1 MTKNR
6 LFKDDK
12 DKGLYV
18 AKILERIES
27 QYLHVYP
34 FLTDEEFLD
43 LVGDKVINA
52 ISALNC
58 PGERCG
64 LCDVDIDCPFY
75 SKRLHVCGTDM
86 YKPVHC
92 RLWHCYQCG
101 PKEVVDQLRE
111 LTSLL
116 ADQMSLKTDAQ
127 EIKETLERGDITV
140 EEARR
145 RFTRLVEKYRRG

>member
-1 MTKNR
+1 VTNTR
-6 LFKDDK
+6 LFKDNK
-12 DKGLYV
+12 EKSIYV
-18 AKILERIES
+18 AKVLERIES

-34 FLTDEEFLD
+34 FLTDEEFLN
-43 LVGDKVINA
+43 LMGDKVMNA

-58 PGERCG
+58 PGEICG

-75 SKRLHVCGTDM
+75 SRRLDVCGIGM

-116 ADQMSLKTDAQ
+116 ADQLSLKTDAQ
-127 EIKETLERGDITV
+127 EIKDALERDDITV

-145 RFTRLVEKYRRG
+145 RFIRLVEEYRRG